1 MKQTGEMTRTGEKPH
16 FLGVR
21 HVGLAAKDP
30 ASLAVFYRDVMG
42 MRIVR
47 QAPSDSPLGAIAF
60 VARHPEEEDH
70 DLVFVSNTTS
80 AHTAFRVASL
90 ADLLAFYR
98 RIKEQGVTIKHCL
111 NHVVELAFYFE
122 DPEGHLIEIYWATGL
137 KRVPEIYAEAIDL
150 ELSEEQLCREVD
162 RLAAHFTDH
171 PSH

>member
-1 MKQTGEMTRTGEKPH
+1 MKQTEEMNRTSEKPH
-16 FLGVR
+16 VLGVR

-42 MRIVR
+42 MKIVR
-47 QAPSDSPLGAIAF
+47 QTSDSPLGAIAF

-70 DLVFVSNTTS
+70 DLVFVSNATS

-98 RIKEQGVTIKHCL
+98 RIKEQRVAIKQCL

-122 DPEGHLIEIYWATGL
+122 DPEGHMIEIYWATGL
-137 KRVPEIYAEAIDL
+137 KRVPAVYAEPIDL
-150 ELSEEQLCREVD
+150 ELSEEQLRREID
-162 RLAAHFTDH
+162 RLAVHFCVEQ
-171 PSH
+171 SY